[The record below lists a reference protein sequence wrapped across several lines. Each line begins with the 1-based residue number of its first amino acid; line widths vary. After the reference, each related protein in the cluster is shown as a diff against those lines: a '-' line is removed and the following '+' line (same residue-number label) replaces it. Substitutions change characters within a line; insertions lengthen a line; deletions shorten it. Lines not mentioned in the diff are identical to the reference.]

1 MFGRLKERQESIEA
15 TANGE
20 VILPRTLDDAR
31 RLVEPKSV
39 EEDEGPASGASSVAE
54 HQLDGPVEDSIKPLV
69 SNSEDKLLGLIGGR
83 KENRDRSV
91 DSAQS
96 SGSGKRVAFAA
107 NFGPGNPTGHR
118 QHIAE
123 SPATSSPIESMRN
136 LGNSLNPLKGFSGMG
151 GLRAF
156 GRSASSTSNPA
167 VSSAG
172 NAEKV
177 PYKTQDPANVETKL
191 TVDSSVA
198 TTRKLEP
205 PVQRFL
211 AVTDANELRI
221 GDITELLKDYK
232 RLANELRALSAFGS

>member
-1 MFGRLKERQESIEA
+1 MFGRLKERQESIDA
-15 TANGE
+15 TATGE

-31 RLVEPKSV
+31 RLVEPKPI
-39 EEDEGPASGASSVAE
+39 EEDEGPASGASSVTE
-54 HQLDGPVEDSIKPLV
+54 HQLDGPTEDSIKPLV
-69 SNSEDKLLGLIGGR
+69 SSSEEKLFGLIAGR

-91 DSAQS
+91 DSNQS

-107 NFGPGNPTGHR
+107 SFGSGNSASHKQP
-118 QHIAE
+118 IAE

-136 LGNSLNPLKGFSGMG
+136 LGNSLNPLKGFTGMG

-172 NAEKV
+172 NAEKA
-177 PYKTQDPANVETKL
+177 PNKTQDPDSAETKL

-198 TTRKLEP
+198 PKRKLEP
-205 PVQRFL
+205 PVRKFL
-211 AVTDANELRI
+211 SLRDANELRI
-221 GDITELLKDYK
+221 GDIEELLKDYK
-232 RLANELRALSAFGS
+232 RLANELRDLGVFGS